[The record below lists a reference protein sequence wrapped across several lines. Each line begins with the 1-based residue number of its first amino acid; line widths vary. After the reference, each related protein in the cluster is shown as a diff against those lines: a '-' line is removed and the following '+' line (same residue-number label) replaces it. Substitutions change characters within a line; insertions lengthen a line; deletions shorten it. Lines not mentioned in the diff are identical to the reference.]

1 MTRINT
7 NVSSLNAQKTL
18 ARSNAE
24 LQQSLT
30 RLSTGLRINT
40 GKDDPAGLIA
50 SEVLRSD
57 ITSVKQAITNS
68 ERANQMIA
76 TADSALGQ
84 VSGLLND
91 IRGLVSEAANTGA
104 LSQEQIKANQLQVDS
119 SLEAIDRIAQVTAFQ
134 GKRLLDGNMDFVTEG
149 IDNTEI
155 TDLQIDQANFG
166 TQSQIDVSVDVQAQ
180 ATKGTLTFD
189 AGSISGDVVLE
200 VGGSNGYEAFS
211 FADGSSITD
220 MAAAINL
227 VSDALGVTA
236 TAEGVT
242 EWEESTGSVKIQG
255 QNDNSDLI
263 FTAASAGEAAGAYDI
278 KYVAGTGTGTTATI
292 TESSVDAD
300 GNITAGEITISLQT
314 QPAVAAEYTMDTA
327 AATAV
332 EDLEGSGA
340 FAGDAAGLHIVAK
353 DPGSFAGGLVKI
365 EFADA
370 GNGNGTTYAYT
381 EATNTYV
388 VTWDWGTADLSATAI
403 AAGLSSA
410 ASGPDAAMHD
420 FTATGTG
427 TTNAVESATT
437 YTAVEDTA
445 GADGFEGGA
454 GISATALAGGVDA
467 NFSVVIEDNAG
478 GATTYDAASNT
489 YTVQLDIAGGTR
501 TLDAATLVSRLN
513 NATGDAVAHAFSLE
527 GAGDLRVN
535 ADGYSVTVTTDVAGE
550 AADPTSIVATANDV
564 IDAINTYQTA
574 NSLDVVSVTNATG
587 SDGTGVVTISEV
599 TALIGDDPVENPDA
613 NNLIQLQSLDGM
625 RDIRFVNGGR
635 NQSLSI
641 DMNSEP
647 PVYAAA
653 SAIIDT
659 GIANGTFEIFALEEG
674 SAGNQDIT
682 INWAAA
688 DLSGAGVAA
697 TAAFAG
703 STLTITID
711 NSGGAATGATVDEI
725 IEAINVG
732 GDFGARLAQPEVEP
746 ATVST
751 VGDGS
756 GVIAN
761 DSLPTVNA
769 ASLEGGVV
777 SEGVMIVN
785 LGTDGSGNVTTTAND
800 LIAFINSSDLQE
812 LKDFEVLVSNASGSD
827 GTGTLK
833 ATTSDISF
841 DEVGVTYTDAAA
853 STTTHAGNGTLAQ
866 FTVTAKEEGAAW
878 DDVLVRVVEDSN
890 LATGT
895 SAVTY
900 LEDSKT
906 LLVTFNGTVTAEDVS
921 YTINEDDTVG
931 ALFTAEP
938 VGGEG
943 TGTGNVADGDFGV
956 LSGGVTRT
964 VDSVNGPFQYNMIG
978 NADAGTSATDA
989 KLTFSTQAYG
999 SSQFVSVKAL
1009 QGSFAVTNA
1018 AGTTV
1023 TRSEGTDVDLRI
1035 NGVQMIGEGLMAT
1048 LNTSSLDMSF
1058 SLDATVTAGS
1068 KINFSITSGGAQ
1080 FQLGPDV
1087 VSNQQARLGIQSV
1100 STATLG
1106 GATGRLFQLRSG
1118 GTASLET
1125 DSALAAKI
1133 VDETITQVT
1142 TLRGRLGAFQKTTLE
1157 TNINSLS
1164 DTLENLTEAESSIRD
1179 ADFAEESA
1187 NLTRAQ
1193 ILVQSGTS
1201 VLSMANQNPQNV
1213 LSLLR

>member
-104 LSQEQIKANQLQVDS
+104 MSQEQIKANQLQVDS

-149 IDNTEI
+149 VDNTEI

-166 TQSQIDVSVDVQAQ
+166 TQLQIDVSVDVQAQ
-180 ATKGTLTFD
+180 ASKGTLTFD

-242 EWEESTGSVKIQG
+242 EWEESTGSVEIQG
-255 QNDNSDLI
+255 QNANSDLV
-263 FTAASAGEAAGAYDI
+263 FTAASAGEAAGEYDI
-278 KYVAGTGTGTTATI
+278 KYVAGGGTGTTATI
-292 TESSVDAD
+292 TESTVDAQ
-300 GNITAGEITISLQT
+300 GNITAGEITVTLQS

-327 AATAV
+327 AVT
-332 EDLEGSGA
+332 EIDSLEGTGA
-340 FAGDAAGLHIVAK
+340 FAGDAAGLTITAK
-353 DPGSFAGGLVKI
+353 NPGDFDAGPVTLT
-365 EFADA
+365 FADA
-370 GNGNGTTYAYT
+370 GANNATTYSYA
-381 EATNTYV
+381 EATNTYTV
-388 VTWDWGTADLSATAI
+388 SWDWTGGDLDATAM
-403 AAGLSSA
+403 AAGLTTA
-410 ASGPDAAMHD
+410 AGGDGSMHD

-427 TTNAVESATT
+427 GTAATESATS
-437 YTAVEDTA
+437 YNSTATTP
-445 GADGFEGGA
+445 GTDGFEGGA

-467 NFSVVIEDNAG
+467 DFSVVIEDNGG
-478 GATTYDAASNT
+478 GATTYDAGSNT

-513 NATGDAVAHAFSLE
+513 NATGDAVEHAFSLE

-535 ADGYSVTVTTDVAGE
+535 TDGFSIDVTTDQAGV
-550 AADPTSIVATANDV
+550 AADPTTIVATANDV

-574 NSLDVVSVTNATG
+574 NDLDVVEVTNATG
-587 SDGTGVVTISEV
+587 SDGTGVMTISEV
-599 TALIGDDPVENPDA
+599 SALIGDDPVEYPDSD
-613 NNLIQLQSLDGM
+613 NMIQLQALDGM

-635 NQSLSI
+635 SQSLSI

-653 SAIIDT
+653 SAIVDT
-659 GIANGTFEIFALEEG
+659 GIVNGTFELFALEEG
-674 SAGNQDIT
+674 SAGNQDID
-682 INWAAA
+682 IVWAAA

-697 TAAFAG
+697 TAGFTG

-711 NSGGAATGATVDEI
+711 NSGGAATGATVNEI
-725 IEAINVG
+725 IDAINVG

-746 ATVST
+746 ATLST

-756 GVIAN
+756 GVVAN
-761 DSLPTVNA
+761 DSLPTVDA

-777 SEGVMIVN
+777 SEGVMVVN

-812 LKDFEVLVSNASGSD
+812 FKDFEVLVSNARGSD
-827 GTGTLK
+827 GSGTLE

-841 DEVGVTYTDAAA
+841 DEVGVTYTDTAA
-853 STTTHAGNGTLAQ
+853 STTTHAGNGTDAQ
-866 FTVTAKEEGAAW
+866 FTVTAKEDGAAW
-878 DDVLVRVVEDSN
+878 DDVLVRVVEDTN
-890 LATGT
+890 LTDGT

-956 LSGGVTRT
+956 LEGGVTRS
-964 VDSVNGPFQYNMIG
+964 VDSGNGPFQFGMIG
-978 NADAGTSATDA
+978 NADAGSSSTDA
-989 KLTFSTQAYG
+989 ELTFSTQDYG

-1009 QGSFAVTNA
+1009 QGSFAVTDVD
-1018 AGTTV
+1018 GETV
-1023 TRSEGTDVDLRI
+1023 TRSEGTDVDLRV

-1068 KINFSITSGGAQ
+1068 KINFSVTSGGAQ

-1125 DSALAAKI
+1125 DSSLAAKI